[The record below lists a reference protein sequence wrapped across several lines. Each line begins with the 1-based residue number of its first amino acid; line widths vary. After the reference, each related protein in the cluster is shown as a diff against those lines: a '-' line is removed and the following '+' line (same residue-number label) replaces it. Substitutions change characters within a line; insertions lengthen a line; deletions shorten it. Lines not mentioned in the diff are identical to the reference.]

1 MLFLPL
7 ADVYL
12 TENRHLE
19 KQVRGAFK
27 SISTVG
33 LVFCLLRGGTP
44 CLDQSCS
51 GFDFLFSAVQVS
63 GPGCWVGQLASR
75 RQSPQAG
82 ADSSEEGDLIK
93 GEKFKERTFVVY
105 DVDLWPEVTAY
116 RLTAV

>member
-1 MLFLPL
+1 MRLSPSQQWVWCF
-7 ADVYL
+7 V
-12 TENRHLE
+12 
-19 KQVRGAFK
+19 
-27 SISTVG
+27 
-33 LVFCLLRGGTP
+33 
-44 CLDQSCS
+44 CS
-51 GFDFLFSAVQVS
+51 GVGRRVWTRAVLALIFCFQQSRFS